1 MQINS
6 VTRGEHDGE
15 VAVVTIDSPPVNA
28 LFQSEH
34 DGAFRPSALI
44 ERLARESKGFAEA

>member
-6 VTRGEHDGE
+6 VTRAEHGGE
-15 VAVVTIDSPPVNA
+15 VAVVTIDSPPVTA
-28 LFQSEH
+28 LFQAEH
-34 DGAFRPSALI
+34 GDAFRPSALI